1 MTSGKGPKPHYLE
14 LLNSVA
20 RAEEVAGVLLSAWAE
35 ETTDPEL
42 RERLSLV
49 AARET
54 SHYHVFSRR
63 IQELGYSLNTSEEP
77 LVAQLLEING
87 CGMGDIEKMRR
98 LKVWEQGRQSPTLDE
113 RYVAAISDE
122 TVDPLTRSLL
132 RWFTDEEADSTQSLT
147 EVYGRMEEQ
156 SG

>member
-1 MTSGKGPKPHYLE
+1 MTTGKVPKPHYLE

-35 ETTDPEL
+35 EATDPEL
-42 RERLSLV
+42 RDRLSLV

-54 SHYHVFSRR
+54 SHYHVFTRR
-63 IQELGYSLNTSEEP
+63 IQELGYSLNTGEEP
-77 LVAQLLEING
+77 QVAELLEING

-98 LKVWEQGRQSPTLDE
+98 LKAWERGLQSPTLEE

-147 EVYGRMEEQ
+147 EVYGRMGAQ